1 MTSSDVLDTCLS
13 VQLVQSTD
21 LLIADVDAVLAALK
35 TRAIEHKRT
44 LTIGRSHAIHAEPT
58 SFGLK
63 LAGHYAEFDR
73 NRARLVAARAE
84 IATCAISGAVGTFA
98 HVDPRVEEYVAAKLG
113 LAVEPVSTQVI
124 PRDRHAAFFC
134 ALAVVASGIERLAV
148 EVRHLQ
154 RSEVREA
161 EEFFHPGQKGSSAMP
176 HKRNP
181 VLSENLCGLARIVRA
196 TVVPARENVTLWH
209 ERDISHSSV
218 ERAIGPDATVTL
230 DFALMRLAGMMEKLL
245 IYPDWML
252 ANLESLGGVVH
263 SGEVLL
269 GLTKAGILRE
279 DAYRIVQSC
288 AMATWTKLGTPEGR
302 SFRTNLQADPDVAAR
317 VKPAELDAAMD
328 PALHLRSVDR
338 IFDRVFG

>member
-1 MTSSDVLDTCLS
+1 
-13 VQLVQSTD
+13 
-21 LLIADVDAVLAALK
+21 
-35 TRAIEHKRT
+35 
-44 LTIGRSHAIHAEPT
+44 
-58 SFGLK
+58 
-63 LAGHYAEFDR
+63 
-73 NRARLVAARAE
+73 
-84 IATCAISGAVGTFA
+84 
-98 HVDPRVEEYVAAKLG
+98 LG
-113 LAVEPVSTQVI
+113 LRPEPVSTQVI

-134 ALAVVASGIERLAV
+134 TLGVIASGIERLAT

-196 TVVPARENVTLWH
+196 AVVPALENVTLWH

-230 DFALMRLAGMMEKLL
+230 DFALMRLAGMMEKLVVH
-245 IYPDWML
+245 PARML

-269 GLTKAGILRE
+269 ALTKAGILRE

-288 AMATWTKLGTPEGR
+288 AMATWTQLGTPEGK
-302 SFRTNLQADPDVAAR
+302 SFRENLDADADVAER

-328 PALHLRSVDR
+328 PALHLRTVDR
-338 IFDRVFG
+338 IFARVFG